1 MSSTLRSV
9 WETVVG
15 LLVED
20 SQLAIGI
27 VLALAVTWGLSTF
40 GASVEPL
47 IGWVLLALLVA
58 VLLVNL
64 IVTARRAKRRIA

>member
-1 MSSTLRSV
+1 MSSAMRAVWDTL
-9 WETVVG
+9 VG
-15 LLVED
+15 LVIED

-27 VLALAVTWGLSTF
+27 VLALAITWGLSTL

-47 IGWVLLALLVA
+47 IGWVLLALLIA